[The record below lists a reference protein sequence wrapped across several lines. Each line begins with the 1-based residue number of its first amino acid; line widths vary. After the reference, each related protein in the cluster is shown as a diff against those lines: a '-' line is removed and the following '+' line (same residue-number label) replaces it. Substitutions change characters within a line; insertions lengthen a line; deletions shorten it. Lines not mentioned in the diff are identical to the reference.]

1 MNVASYELG
10 TLIPSRI
17 LKNFFCQRHYIM
29 GIVINTNAQHRQ
41 KSHFNGPLHKIL
53 A

>member
-10 TLIPSRI
+10 KLISTCI
-17 LKNFFCQRHYIM
+17 LKNFFSQRHYNT
-29 GIVINTNAQHRQ
+29 GIVIHTNAQDRQ